1 MLCMTA
7 SRPAQVTQREGETEN
22 DGEKGGLAGS
32 RKMEEGE
39 RRQKVAER
47 TGGETEE
54 KNRRDEWE
62 KRRGERRKEG
72 EREGGIFRGN
82 QHGGLDR
89 TD

>member
-22 DGEKGGLAGS
+22 DEEKGGLAGS

-39 RRQKVAER
+39 RRQRVAGR

-62 KRRGERRKEG
+62 KRRENGARRVSG
-72 EREGGIFRGN
+72 REAYSGGTSTV
-82 QHGGLDR
+82 D
-89 TD
+89 